1 MKLHHLCIDLF
12 NVVENKI
19 DLIEL
24 CTTCYVFG

>member
-1 MKLHHLCIDLF
+1 MKLHHLCIDFF
-12 NVVENKI
+12 NVVGNMI